1 MLRSALII
9 STLSLLVA
17 CGGGGNTRPDVSRG
31 SEKRLPSAIDRI
43 DTRQDVDEGAK
54 INIQL
59 GQAYLSQGKL
69 DMAMD
74 KLKKGIQLAPN
85 NPDGHTVIAVLY
97 EQLGNTVMAGKHYT
111 EARKLAPESGM
122 TANNLGRFLCAQNQ
136 FAKADEL
143 FLSAMMDPFYK
154 SPETA
159 LLNRGS
165 CAMSAGKLDV
175 ADESLRLA
183 LERSPNMPDA
193 LYQSA
198 ALALQRKEPMR
209 ARAFLERYLGVAQI
223 SPQALAFA
231 MEIEEAGGDKRAV
244 ARYRERLLQEFPES
258 AEAGSLNSTMG
269 SR

>member
-1 MLRSALII
+1 MRLRLGVVMLAAL
-9 STLSLLVA
+9 LSA
-17 CGGGGNTRPDVSRG
+17 CGGNRDFSRGESSRRPNVVDDIDTRPDG
-31 SEKRLPSAIDRI
+31 SEA
-43 DTRQDVDEGAK
+43 AK

-74 KLKKGIQLAPN
+74 KLKKAIDLAPR

-97 EQLGNTVMAGKHYT
+97 EQLGNVEMAGKHYQ
-111 EARKLAPESGM
+111 EARRLAPESGL
-122 TANNLGRFLCAQNQ
+122 TANNLGRFLCSRGQYD
-136 FAKADEL
+136 KADAL
-143 FLSAMMDPFYK
+143 FASALMDPFYR

-165 CAMSAGKLDV
+165 CAMSAGKLDL
-175 ADESLRLA
+175 ASESLRLA
-183 LERSPNMPDA
+183 LERSPDMPDA

-198 ALALQRKEPMR
+198 VLAMQRKDSLR
-209 ARAFLERYLGVAQI
+209 ARAFIERYLSAAAA

-231 MEIEEAGGDKRAV
+231 IEIERALGNERAV
-244 ARYRERLLQEFPES
+244 ARYRERLVQEFPES
-258 AEAGSLNSTMG
+258 AEAESLHRNMG

>member
-1 MLRSALII
+1 MLRNLLSGSI
-9 STLSLLVA
+9 SLVLVA
-17 CGGGGNTRPDVSRG
+17 CGSTPDYSRKSETRRPNMTDHLDLRSTG
-31 SEKRLPSAIDRI
+31 EEA
-43 DTRQDVDEGAK
+43 AK

-74 KLKKGIQLAPN
+74 KLKKGVELAPK
-85 NPDGHTVIAVLY
+85 NPDGHTVLAVLY
-97 EQLGNTVMAGKHYT
+97 EQLGNKAMASKHYE
-111 EARKLAPESGM
+111 EARRLAPESGL
-122 TANNLGRFLCAQNQ
+122 TANNLGRFLCGVGTYD
-136 FAKADEL
+136 KADAL
-143 FLSAMMDPFYK
+143 FEAALMDPFYR

-165 CAMSAGKLDV
+165 CAMSAGKPER
-175 ADESLRLA
+175 AGEYLRMA

-198 ALALQRKEPMR
+198 VLAMSRKDGMR
-209 ARAFLERYLGVAQI
+209 ARAFIERYLGAAKA

-231 MEIEEAGGDKRAV
+231 IEIEQSLGDKRAV
-244 ARYRERLLQEFPES
+244 GRYRDRLIQEFPES
-258 AEAGSLNSTMG
+258 AEADALDRSMG

>member
-1 MLRSALII
+1 MQRRLGLVVLTSM
-9 STLSLLVA
+9 LVA
-17 CGGGGNTRPDVSRG
+17 CGGSKDFSRGETSRNPAVVDTIDTRPDG
-31 SEKRLPSAIDRI
+31 NEA
-43 DTRQDVDEGAK
+43 AK

-74 KLKKGIQLAPN
+74 KLKKGIELAPR

-97 EQLGNTVMAGKHYT
+97 EQLGNVDMAGKHYQ
-111 EARKLAPESGM
+111 EARKLAPDSGLA
-122 TANNLGRFLCAQNQ
+122 ANNLGRFLCAQGQ
-136 FAKADEL
+136 YDKAETLFAAAL
-143 FLSAMMDPFYK
+143 TDPFYR

-165 CAMSAGKLDV
+165 CAMAAGNYDL
-175 ADESLRLA
+175 ASESLRLA
-183 LERSPNMPDA
+183 LERSPDMPDA

-198 ALALQRKEPMR
+198 MLALQRKDALR
-209 ARAFLERYLGVAQI
+209 ARAFMERYLGVAPS

-231 MEIEEAGGDKRAV
+231 IQIEQALDDQRAV
-244 ARYRERLLQEFPES
+244 ARYRERLVQEFPES
-258 AEAGSLNSTMG
+258 AEAESINRNVG

>member
-1 MLRSALII
+1 MRLRLGLVILA
-9 STLSLLVA
+9 SLLTA
-17 CGGGGNTRPDVSRG
+17 CSGSKDFSRG
-31 SEKRLPSAIDRI
+31 ETSRKPAVVDTI
-43 DTRQDVDEGAK
+43 DTRPNSNEAAK

-74 KLKKGIQLAPN
+74 KLKKGIELAPR

-97 EQLGNTVMAGKHYT
+97 EQLGNADMAGKHYQ
-111 EARKLAPESGM
+111 EARKLAPESGL
-122 TANNLGRFLCAQNQ
+122 TANNLGRFLCSRGQYDQADAL
-136 FAKADEL
+136 FAAAL
-143 FLSAMMDPFYK
+143 MDPFYR

-165 CAMSAGKLDV
+165 CAMSAGRFD
-175 ADESLRLA
+175 AAAENLRLA
-183 LERSPNMPDA
+183 LERSPDMPDA

-198 ALALQRKEPMR
+198 MLAMQRKDALR
-209 ARAFLERYLGVAQI
+209 ARAFVERYLGVAPS

-231 MEIEEAGGDKRAV
+231 IEIEQALDDQRAV
-244 ARYRERLLQEFPES
+244 ARYRERLIQEFPES
-258 AEAGSLNSTMG
+258 AEAESLNTNVG

>member
-1 MLRSALII
+1 MRLEWSGWVLLAVLLTGCS
-9 STLSLLVA
+9 ST
-17 CGGGGNTRPDVSRG
+17 RDFSRG
-31 SEKRLPSAIDRI
+31 ESSRKPSVVDDI
-43 DTRQDVDEGAK
+43 DTRPNNAEAAK

-74 KLKKGIQLAPN
+74 KLKKGVELAPR

-97 EQLGNTVMAGKHYT
+97 EQLGNTEMAGKHYE
-111 EARKLAPESGM
+111 EARRLAPESGL
-122 TANNLGRFLCAQNQ
+122 TANNLGRFLCSRGQYD
-136 FAKADEL
+136 KADAL
-143 FLSAMMDPFYK
+143 FAAALTDPFYR

-165 CAMSAGKLDV
+165 CAMSAGRLD
-175 ADESLRLA
+175 AAAENLRLA
-183 LERSPNMPDA
+183 LERSPDMPDA

-198 ALALQRKEPMR
+198 MLAMQRKDPMR
-209 ARAFLERYLGVAQI
+209 ARAFVERYLGAAQP

-231 MEIEEAGGDKRAV
+231 IEIEQALGDQRAV
-244 ARYRERLLQEFPES
+244 ARYRERLVQEFPES
-258 AEAGSLNSTMG
+258 AEAESLNRDMG

>member
-1 MLRSALII
+1 MRLSFCVLALA
-9 STLSLLVA
+9 SLLSA
-17 CGGGGNTRPDVSRG
+17 CGANKDFSRG
-31 SEKRLPSAIDRI
+31 ESSRRPAVVDEI
-43 DTRQDVDEGAK
+43 DTRSSGDEAAK

-74 KLKKGIQLAPN
+74 KLKKAIELSPR

-97 EQLGNTVMAGKHYT
+97 EQLGNADMAGKHYQ
-111 EARKLAPESGM
+111 EARKLAPESGL
-122 TANNLGRFLCAQNQ
+122 TANNLGRFLCSQAQYD
-136 FAKADEL
+136 KADVL
-143 FLSAMMDPFYK
+143 FASALMDPFYR

-175 ADESLRLA
+175 ASESLRLA
-183 LERSPNMPDA
+183 LERNPGMPDA

-198 ALALQRKEPMR
+198 MLAMQRKDPMR
-209 ARAFLERYLGVAQI
+209 ARAFIERYLGVAPT
-223 SPQALAFA
+223 SPQALMFA
-231 MEIEEAGGDKRAV
+231 IEIERTLDNSRAV
-244 ARYRERLLQEFPES
+244 ARYRERLIQEFPES
-258 AEAGSLNSTMG
+258 AEAESLNNTTG